1 MAGTTRKI
9 STIIEIGGEQNFKK
23 SIKAMGQEL
32 AVLSTEMQ
40 KVTTSFSAN
49 DTEADKLRKT
59 QEALGKQIE
68 ARKDQIAAYNKQ
80 IEGAAERYDKAKKA
94 VEELTAAEEKDQKAI
109 NKAQNEYIKATT
121 ELQKL
126 QIGANRAEVSLNQ
139 LEQEF
144 SQNEKALKKWSMDI
158 SDLGGAAGKF
168 GKTMDS
174 LKRDLKEFA
183 DQTEEARREITL
195 LATAAGKIG
204 GTVLSAGFNTGKAAL
219 EAYGKAA
226 TVAATAVAAIG
237 TASVSVGKE
246 FEASMSTVA
255 ATIGITAE
263 EINNESG
270 RYEKLKKAALDA
282 GNAINK
288 FDPSEA
294 AEALN
299 YLALAGYDVETSI
312 AALPGVLNL
321 AMAGNMDL
329 ASASDLA
336 TDALA
341 ALGMEASDLD
351 GFMDKMAR
359 TAQRS
364 NTNVAQLGE
373 ATLQVAGTAKLF
385 DMELVDMNAELGI
398 LANRGIK
405 GSEGGQK
412 LRNVILSLSAP
423 TEKAQ
428 KTLKKLNIEIADES
442 GSFRDLDDIL
452 QDFNKSLSELT
463 KEEKAQ
469 AIANIFNKRD
479 IAAVNALLAGAGE
492 EFKNLVKDI
501 DDSEDAAKEMAETMM
516 NNLDGALTMLKAQL
530 KTTGIAISEMIE
542 GPLKEL
548 ANEAREAVKG
558 FSDALKEDGF
568 AGALDYVTELIPTL
582 GKSITEGIA
591 AATPDAVKGFNS
603 ILTAGI
609 DSLIEN
615 IPEAV
620 NGIGYPLIEGFRDA
634 VDNVVED
641 SKDTLPAA
649 IESIGGLLID
659 SVPIIIDS
667 GFDLLLGLGDGFA
680 QALPELLGKAGEA
693 VKQIGDSIQD
703 HKDEISEVGSDLLYG
718 LLTGLE
724 EALPDILIG
733 VGEIAE
739 GIVEGLWWSIYKAT
753 EKKVA
758 QEQQSA
764 WKDDSWIKQIVK
776 GATGTWSIKDITD
789 TVYHLIQD
797 ENLKSIERSNEYFD
811 LLKDMQEYT
820 VDLLRQ
826 GKTAEEAV
834 QSAIAEFLDTDDKI
848 AYFRRELSG
857 KLNEAVAEEWRQN
870 IISNNG
876 LYAQGYIDDVVESTV
891 EAEEKIAKTVNTTNE
906 AIKNGGGKMAEY
918 YRQRG
923 EAALKAQETFKDTTE
938 EIIEL
943 SEEAAE
949 ETEEAEKERQK
960 TVKEIRKSAL
970 DDFKAIQKEEKDTFT
985 QTMKEETSALKEEQ
999 KEQTSA
1005 VKKSH
1010 EEQTKAL
1017 KEAQKEQQ
1025 DALEKSHK
1033 KRLDQIDEEYLEQ
1046 LKLVDEEAYNRIK
1059 AAQAE
1064 IDAIDAQTE
1073 KEERERELAEE
1084 AKKRRRLQEKVWNA
1098 QTAEDRRAA
1107 QEDLNEFDE
1116 EIRRKRVKEERDQQK
1131 KDLNQEISDIQKI
1144 ADEEA
1149 KRSELQQKVW
1159 DSEGDE
1165 REKAI
1170 KELNEYEAKIN
1181 KERIEDGR
1189 AERYADLILS
1199 YETTRQE
1206 AEKERDLK
1214 KKLEDEIYNVRKT
1227 NLDLIQSQELSHL
1240 EGMQTAELKSLEIV
1254 QNQRLKDLEEFQKA
1268 REKVFDEAQETEYSS
1283 LSKNIGSQLGIQ
1295 EDTAEQE
1302 KQAQSESLLNAYLQ
1316 GRESAN
1322 ENISAVTEE
1331 YKNKESIETFETA
1344 TTDFST
1350 ATENFQSVVSSFSQ
1364 SVKGFEQ
1371 ISAAPM
1377 SDFTKAAQP
1386 EIGSISVKAEGME
1399 EIESILLKI
1408 SERIGTPQPVQMD
1421 IKIPGGA
1428 NLARVMINNI
1438 NDYIRTTG
1446 KDPWIRP

>member
-1 MAGTTRKI
+1 MAGSSRKI
-9 STIIEIGGEQNFKK
+9 STIIEVGGEQDFKK

-68 ARKDQIAAYNKQ
+68 ARKDQIAAYNKA
-80 IEGAAERYDKAKKA
+80 IESSSKRYQEAEKALT
-94 VEELTAAEEKDQKAI
+94 ELKNAEEKNQKAI
-109 NKAQNEYIKATT
+109 YKAQSEYNKATT

-126 QIGANRAEVSLNQ
+126 QIGANRAETALNQ

-144 SQNEKALKKWSMDI
+144 SQNEKALKKWSMNI

-174 LKRDLKEFA
+174 LKRELKEFA

-195 LATAAGKIG
+195 LATAAGKVG

-226 TVAATAVAAIG
+226 TAAATAVAAIG
-237 TASVSVGKE
+237 AASVSVGKE

-255 ATIGITAE
+255 ATSRITAE
-263 EINNESG
+263 EINKGSED
-270 RYEKLKKAALDA
+270 YEKLKQAALDA

-299 YLALAGYDVETSI
+299 YLALAGYNVEESI
-312 AALPGVLNL
+312 DALPGILNL

-351 GFMDKMAR
+351 GFMNKMAR

-373 ATLQVAGTAKLF
+373 ATLEVAGTAKLF
-385 DMELVDMNAELGI
+385 DMTLVDMNAELGV

-428 KTLKKLNIEIADES
+428 KTLEKLNITIADD
-442 GSFRDLDDIL
+442 GKFRNINDIL
-452 QDFNKSLSELT
+452 EDLNKSLSELSE
-463 KEEKAQ
+463 EEKTQ

-479 IAAVNALLAGAGE
+479 IAAVNALLAGTGE
-492 EFKNLVKDI
+492 EFQNLAEEI
-501 DDSEDAAKEMAETMM
+501 RNSNDAAEQMAEAMM

-530 KTTGIAISEMIE
+530 KTTGIEISEMIE
-542 GPLKEL
+542 GPLKGL
-548 ANEAREAVKG
+548 TNEARETVKG

-620 NGIGYPLIEGFRDA
+620 SGIGYPMIEGFRDA
-634 VDNVVED
+634 VDNVVAD

-680 QALPELLGKAGEA
+680 QALPELLGKAGDA
-693 VKQIGDSIQD
+693 VKQIGNNIQE
-703 HKDEISEVGSDLLYG
+703 HKGEIIEVGSDLLYG

-739 GIVEGLWWSIYKAT
+739 GIVEGFYFSIGNAFWRASSNGKASFL
-753 EKKVA
+753 EKAVLAAISPPLLAA
-758 QEQQSA
+758 QEIIEGALRGEQTENRIQEQRNEMNAEMSA
-764 WKDDSWIKQIVK
+764 YII
-776 GATGTWSIKDITD
+776 
-789 TVYHLIQD
+789 
-797 ENLKSIERSNEYFD
+797 D
-811 LLKDMQEYT
+811 LLK
-820 VDLLRQ
+820 Q
-826 GKTAEEAV
+826 GKTAKEAIQQAQHDLFGEDTEKMKFFQFEMYDTINEEIV
-834 QSAIAEFLDTDDKI
+834 EGWRKNLAESGQILGKI
-848 AYFRRELSG
+848 KA
-857 KLNEAVAEEWRQN
+857 AAEN
-870 IISNNG
+870 
-876 LYAQGYIDDVVESTV
+876 TV
-891 EAEEKIAKTVNTTNE
+891 EAVKT
-906 AIKNGGGKMAEY
+906 GGGEMAEY
-918 YRQRG
+918 YRQQG
-923 EAALKAQETFKDTTE
+923 EAALKTRNTFEETTE
-938 EIIEL
+938 SIVDMSEKTTNEIIDL
-943 SEEAAE
+943 SEEAAQE
-949 ETEEAEKERQK
+949 AEEAEEERQK
-960 TVKEIRKSAL
+960 TVKEIRQSAL
-970 DDFKAIQKEEKDTFT
+970 NDFKAIQKEEKDAFT
-985 QTMKEETSALKEEQ
+985 KTMTEETDALKEEQ

-1010 EEQTKAL
+1010 EAQTKAL

-1084 AKKRRRLQEKVWNA
+1084 AEKRRRLQEKVWNA

-1107 QEDLNEFDE
+1107 QEDLNEFEE
-1116 EIRRKRVKEERDQQK
+1116 EIRRKRIKEERDQQK

-1144 ADEEA
+1144 ADEES

-1165 REKAI
+1165 REKAA
-1170 KELNEYEAKIN
+1170 KELSDYEAKIN

-1199 YETTRQE
+1199 YENTRQE

-1214 KKLEDEIYNVRKT
+1214 KNLEDQIYDVRKT

-1240 EGMQTAELKSLEIV
+1240 AGMQDAELKSLEIV
-1254 QNQRLKDLEEFQKA
+1254 QKQRLKDLEEFQEK
-1268 REKVFDEAQETEYSS
+1268 RKKVFDEAQETEYSS
-1283 LSKNIGSQLGIQ
+1283 LSKNIGSQLGIK

-1302 KQAQSESLLNAYLQ
+1302 KQAQSESILNAYLQ
-1316 GRESAN
+1316 GRESAT
-1322 ENISAVTEE
+1322 ENISPVSEAF
-1331 YKNKESIETFETA
+1331 KNKESIDSFA
-1344 TTDFST
+1344 IAATDFT
-1350 ATENFQSVVSSFSQ
+1350 AATADLQNVVSAFSQ

-1377 SDFTKAAQP
+1377 SDFTKANQP

-1399 EIESILLKI
+1399 EIESILEKI
-1408 SERIGTPQPVQMD
+1408 SDKLGTPQPVQMD

-1446 KDPWIRP
+1446 KDPWLRP

>member
-1 MAGTTRKI
+1 MAGSSRKI
-9 STIIEIGGEQNFKK
+9 STIIEVGGEQDFKK

-68 ARKDQIAAYNKQ
+68 ARKDQIAAYNKA
-80 IEGAAERYDKAKKA
+80 IESSSKRYQEAEKALT
-94 VEELTAAEEKDQKAI
+94 ELKNAEEKNQKAI
-109 NKAQNEYIKATT
+109 YKAQSEYNKATT

-126 QIGANRAEVSLNQ
+126 QIGANRAETALNQ

-144 SQNEKALKKWSMDI
+144 SQNEKALKKWSMNI

-174 LKRDLKEFA
+174 LKRELKEFA

-195 LATAAGKIG
+195 LATAAGKVG

-226 TVAATAVAAIG
+226 TAAATAVAAIG
-237 TASVSVGKE
+237 AASVSVGKE

-255 ATIGITAE
+255 ATSRITAE
-263 EINNESG
+263 EINKGSED
-270 RYEKLKKAALDA
+270 YEKLKQAALDA

-299 YLALAGYDVETSI
+299 YLALAGYNVEESI
-312 AALPGVLNL
+312 DALPGILNL

-351 GFMDKMAR
+351 GFMNKMAR

-373 ATLQVAGTAKLF
+373 ATLEVAGTAKLF
-385 DMELVDMNAELGI
+385 DMTLVDMNAELGV

-428 KTLKKLNIEIADES
+428 KTLEKLNITIADD
-442 GSFRDLDDIL
+442 GKFRNINDIL
-452 QDFNKSLSELT
+452 EDLNKSLSELSE
-463 KEEKAQ
+463 EEKTQ

-479 IAAVNALLAGAGE
+479 IAAVNALLAGTGE
-492 EFKNLVKDI
+492 EFQNLAEEI
-501 DDSEDAAKEMAETMM
+501 RNSNDAAEQMAEAMM

-530 KTTGIAISEMIE
+530 KTTGIEISEMIE
-542 GPLKEL
+542 GPLKGL
-548 ANEAREAVKG
+548 TNEARETVKG

-568 AGALDYVTELIPTL
+568 AGALDYVTNLIPTL

-620 NGIGYPLIEGFRDA
+620 SGIGYPMIEGFRDA
-634 VDNVVED
+634 VDNVVAD

-680 QALPELLGKAGEA
+680 QALPELLGKAGDA
-693 VKQIGDSIQD
+693 VKQIGDNIQE
-703 HKDEISEVGSDLLYG
+703 HKGEIIEVGSDLLYG

-724 EALPDILIG
+724 EAMPDVLIG

-753 EKKVA
+753 EKKVGE
-758 QEQQSA
+758 EQQSA
-764 WKDDSWIKQIVK
+764 WEDDRWIKQIVK

-789 TVYHLIQD
+789 TVYHLIHD
-797 ENLKSIERSNEYFD
+797 ENRKSIERSNEYFD

-848 AYFRRELSG
+848 AYFRREISG
-857 KLNEAVAEEWRQN
+857 KLNEAVAEEWRKN

-876 LYAQGYIDDVVESTV
+876 LYAQGYIDDVVENTV
-891 EAEEKIAKTVNTTNE
+891 EAEEKIMNTVNTTNE
-906 AIKNGGGKMAEY
+906 AIKNGGGRMAEY
-918 YRQRG
+918 YQKMG
-923 EAALKAQETFKDTTE
+923 EAALEAQETFRETTY
-938 EIIEL
+938 EIIDL
-943 SEEAAE
+943 SEEAAQE
-949 ETEEAEKERQK
+949 AEEAEEERQK
-960 TVKEIRKSAL
+960 TVKEIRQSAL
-970 DDFKAIQKEEKDTFT
+970 NDFKAIQKEEKDAFT
-985 QTMKEETSALKEEQ
+985 KTMTEETDALKEEQ

-1010 EEQTKAL
+1010 EAQTKAL

-1084 AKKRRRLQEKVWNA
+1084 AEKRRRLQEKVWNA

-1107 QEDLNEFDE
+1107 QEDLNEFEE
-1116 EIRRKRVKEERDQQK
+1116 EIRRKRIKEERDQQK

-1144 ADEEA
+1144 ADEES

-1165 REKAI
+1165 REKAA
-1170 KELNEYEAKIN
+1170 KELSDYEAKIN

-1199 YETTRQE
+1199 YENTRQE

-1214 KKLEDEIYNVRKT
+1214 KNLEDQIYDVRKT

-1240 EGMQTAELKSLEIV
+1240 AGMQEAELKSLEIV
-1254 QNQRLKDLEEFQKA
+1254 QKQRLKDLEEFQEK
-1268 REKVFDEAQETEYSS
+1268 RKKVFDEAQETEYSS
-1283 LSKNIGSQLGIQ
+1283 LSKNIGSQLGIK

-1302 KQAQSESLLNAYLQ
+1302 KQAQSESILNAYLQ
-1316 GRESAN
+1316 GRESAT
-1322 ENISAVTEE
+1322 ENISPVSEAF
-1331 YKNKESIETFETA
+1331 KNKESIDSFA
-1344 TTDFST
+1344 IAATDFT
-1350 ATENFQSVVSSFSQ
+1350 AATADFQNVVSAFSQ

-1377 SDFTKAAQP
+1377 SDFTKANQP

-1399 EIESILLKI
+1399 EIESILEKI
-1408 SERIGTPQPVQMD
+1408 SDKLGTPQPVQMD

-1446 KDPWIRP
+1446 KDPWLRP